1 MATHLTDWIK
11 QETTKNTFSA
21 KRKFGHTARVV
32 HKATNEQGVL
42 KMIDKSK
49 VSPETIEQLRVESS
63 LSFTEKG
70 LPEIRA
76 IFENDN
82 YFSFVKRYQEG
93 IHWQTYVDTLSDT
106 DFYAHLPK
114 ALLQLVELLHKV
126 HQKGYLHGDIK
137 PSNVLINAN
146 SPIDFQMELIDFGL
160 SFTIGAKKEANHP
173 FSLGFAPPEL
183 MLNKLELANET
194 TDFYSLAIS
203 IYTLITGEIPLV
215 HPNPE
220 LFINLQ
226 LTHPLIQNSK
236 IPKSVFEL
244 IEKMTQKPQF
254 SIPPNQMEVETVE
267 EILKTSIKQRLNYLE
282 LRDYLSNMEIKKKWF
297 KFR

>member
-1 MATHLTDWIK
+1 
-11 QETTKNTFSA
+11 
-21 KRKFGHTARVV
+21 
-32 HKATNEQGVL
+32 
-42 KMIDKSK
+42 
-49 VSPETIEQLRVESS
+49 
-63 LSFTEKG
+63 
-70 LPEIRA
+70 
-76 IFENDN
+76 
-82 YFSFVKRYQEG
+82 
-93 IHWQTYVDTLSDT
+93 
-106 DFYAHLPK
+106 
-114 ALLQLVELLHKV
+114 
-126 HQKGYLHGDIK
+126 
-137 PSNVLINAN
+137 
-146 SPIDFQMELIDFGL
+146 
-160 SFTIGAKKEANHP
+160 
-173 FSLGFAPPEL
+173 